1 MSAPPDAASSGRA
14 LLLLRLLVAHTSG
27 HTSQGSEANRC
38 RLRGPS
44 KAYSDISQP
53 LPTWSGAAWS
63 PTSPTSAANSSPP
76 WPRSRERGRTPA
88 QCLIYRYFRA
98 RYARAAPTAMPR
110 ASSAISLATRWRFTF
125 LHFST
130 CTRAEAPSKDTPVIS
145 LRLDGCTHLVGL
157 ARLNV
162 LRDWT
167 ASQRERQMLRNP
179 S

>member
-1 MSAPPDAASSGRA
+1 MRPHFQSPSGVPYQHPH
-14 LLLLRLLVAHTSG
+14 LPKV
-27 HTSQGSEANRC
+27 
-38 RLRGPS
+38 RGPS
-44 KAYSDISQP
+44 RPPKRSSETYPDVSRP
-53 LPTWSGAAWS
+53 LSTRSGAAWS

-88 QCLIYRYFRA
+88 QCLIYRYFKA

-110 ASSAISLATRWRFTF
+110 ASNAISLATRWRFTF
-125 LHFST
+125 LHFSSN
-130 CTRAEAPSKDTPVIS
+130 TRAEAPSKDTPVIS
-145 LRLDGCTHLVGL
+145 LRLDGCTRLVGL

-162 LRDWT
+162 LPDET